1 MSENWVATS
10 VKTFKRKTL
19 VFTVKFYIT
28 LPSALKKIALKTVK
42 FQQIMIQAA
51 DLESRWNVYLI
62 KVRKWFFLIERRKN
76 ALNLKTISAEKPL
89 INYFSSNNFE
99 TTELDK
105 VCINF
110 SEKFSIE
117 VLYKPCISLS
127 ITNQPVKYS
136 KINFEFLREL
146 NLAGSGTM
154 NEIC

>member
-1 MSENWVATS
+1 
-10 VKTFKRKTL
+10 
-19 VFTVKFYIT
+19 
-28 LPSALKKIALKTVK
+28 
-42 FQQIMIQAA
+42 MIQAA

-154 NEIC
+154 NEMC